1 MLQLLL
7 VLISCKWIWCVLLL
21 LLLLLLLLKLL
32 LLLLLLL
39 LQVLQQGICGD
50 KGVRVWVEHVLRCRQ
65 LTLGLHGRHSH

>member
-7 VLISCKWIWCVLLL
+7 VLISCKWIWCV
-21 LLLLLLLLKLL
+21 LLLLLLLKLL